1 VTYPGTGP
9 RDKATK
15 KGINNNGSS
24 SGEND
29 IPTIDAININAKTE
43 ESISRSLAELIA

>member
-1 VTYPGTGP
+1 MYPGTGP
-9 RDKATK
+9 RDRATR

-29 IPTIDAININAKTE
+29 MPTIDAINMNANTE
-43 ESISRSLAELIA
+43 DSSSRSLAELIA